1 MATNENIRVVQ
12 LTDDNDNPVS
22 PVVNVGSLYDKNGN
36 KVDNLLSYKVAG
48 TNVPVPEIKNIQDEL
63 TQKVD
68 KAILDMKTQVE
79 AFTMNGGL
87 PVNDVRSAK
96 VASGESISAGDV
108 VDIDNSG
115 CAAVRYGVTEE
126 EIVDYDYNLGEQP
139 TRIKV
144 SNSNTP
150 VIKVSDDLVCTM
162 GDFGEYSGSNAYI
175 LNSVGAERDS
185 LSVGVTGAHFSVA
198 KYTSGTDTLIMILNA
213 DQIAGLSSE
222 ISTRFITVTNTGSAS
237 IGGYNSSRKTLDGA
251 RDFILASF
259 VNRNDGVL
267 AIIGNSVYRYYK
279 NTGTQEPL
287 YANIGTLKMSGTLSK
302 YSICSLGN
310 NVSGCEG
317 FLLSY
322 YNSTDKKTYLVAFT
336 VNNSSNAL
344 TVGTPV
350 VLSSVANA
358 VAIIRKTSSGNI
370 VGVIKE
376 SASTSYIF
384 TAQVSTR
391 TVTVKNK
398 VKILSGITT
407 TNLVDFNHLDGT
419 KFAVMYSN
427 DDSGMYVKTLTY
439 SGNTVVENKP
449 HTVKGTTA
457 SDLVKTTGAI
467 AGFGDKFVA
476 ITSYSNGN
484 YKLHGV
490 SLENRDDLYGK
501 EIHVDS
507 RQAIALES
515 GSSGDTISVGY
526 GGYCRMTGVTEGTKI
541 ESNGVCAVSPV
552 DGWLDVTP
560 KYRSISTGTY
570 IGTGNYGESNACKI
584 SGVKDAKAVIL
595 TVSQSSR
602 WGCDPV
608 LLTRTSYSEGAFA
621 ITSSMYS
628 GIGETGSTRCNMLYY
643 KFDGDSLIWYSST
656 DPNQFNAS
664 GDVYS
669 FIIIR

>member
-48 TNVPVPEIKNIQDEL
+48 TNVPVPEIKNVQDEL

-108 VDIDNSG
+108 VDIDSSG

-126 EIVDYDYNLGEQP
+126 EIVDYDYNLGDQP

-162 GDFGEYSGSNAYI
+162 SNFGEYSGSNAYI
-175 LNSVGAERDS
+175 LNSDGAERDS
-185 LSVGVTGAHFSVA
+185 LSVGVSGAHSSVA
-198 KYTSGTDTLIMILNA
+198 KYTSGTDTLVMILNA

-222 ISTRFITVTNTGSAS
+222 INTRFITVTNTGSAS
-237 IGGYNSSRKTLDGA
+237 IGGYNSSASRKSLDGA

-287 YANIGTLKMSGTLSK
+287 YANIGTLNMSGTLSK

-376 SASTSYIF
+376 STSTSYIF

-490 SLENRDDLYGK
+490 SLENRDNLYGK

-507 RQAIALES
+507 LQAIALES

-541 ESNGVCAVSPV
+541 ESNGVCAVSPI
-552 DGWLDVTP
+552 DGWLDVIP
-560 KYRSISTGTY
+560 KYKSIKNLGVVSYRGLGEDANVSESSTIKLKFGFAPKVICFVVGSNLHIST
-570 IGTGNYGESNACKI
+570 
-584 SGVKDAKAVIL
+584 
-595 TVSQSSR
+595 
-602 WGCDPV
+602 
-608 LLTRTSYSEGAFA
+608 
-621 ITSSMYS
+621 
-628 GIGETGSTRCNMLYY
+628 
-643 KFDGDSLIWYSST
+643 DSLSSDFKKFYVGSDT
-656 DPNQFNAS
+656 MHYAYFRKNAT
-664 GDVYS
+664 GDCIEFYTGGYGGSDINAPGTTYYVMA
-669 FIIIR
+669 IK